1 MKFNQLVC
9 ALCIFSPI
17 AASANDHATQKWD
30 GLYIGAKAGY
40 ARGDTALRILNAD
53 PSRYPD
59 FAGGELINNISLNGG
74 FAGAEVGYQFQHENW
89 VYSIFG
95 SSSFLNTKDT
105 KWSKDA
111 CCGTGDDKFDIKLS
125 NISIIGGRIGYALD
139 NVLLYVSA
147 GAAFGK
153 VNISVEDTNV
163 NFDGTLSP
171 SLTGKGSDSKWLNGY
186 ALNIGADYAV
196 DDAWKLGIEYTYVK
210 FNHET
215 FDVSGESFRFGVPEG
230 KAVYILSSKEFDTQ
244 MLAITLKYIF

>member
-30 GLYIGAKAGY
+30 GLYIGAKAGH
-40 ARGDTALRILNAD
+40 ARADTNLNVLDAD
-53 PSRYPD
+53 ESRYPD
-59 FAGGELINNISLNGG
+59 FAGGELITNISLNSG
-74 FAGAEVGYQFQHENW
+74 FAGAEIGYQLQHENW
-89 VYSIFG
+89 VFGIFG
-95 SSSFLNTKDT
+95 SSSFLNAKDT

-111 CCGTGDDKFDIKLS
+111 CCGTGDDKFDTELS
-125 NISIIGGRIGYALD
+125 IISIIGGHVGYALD
-139 NVLLYVSA
+139 KVLLYVGA

-153 VNISVEDTNV
+153 VNISVKDTNV

-171 SLTGKGSDSKWLNGY
+171 TLTGKGSDNKWLNGY
-186 ALNIGADYAV
+186 ALNVGADYALH
-196 DDAWKLGIEYTYVK
+196 DAWKLGLEYTYVK
-210 FNHET
+210 FNRET

-230 KAVYILSSKEFDTQ
+230 KAIYTLSSKEFDTQ